1 MVIRKIYVVNQE
13 QLPKNDDLKHCD
25 LIQNAVKYK
34 DRAEISISEKENKNI
49 KDGQWQ
55 SQEEEGNLHLL
66 LPQNWKSEK
75 VCLVEKA
82 PECHAPG

>member
-49 KDGQWQ
+49 KDGQ
-55 SQEEEGNLHLL
+55 
-66 LPQNWKSEK
+66 
-75 VCLVEKA
+75 
-82 PECHAPG
+82 